1 MLQDFVIMERKRKR
15 KGKMDEQISIEP
27 MDGLN
32 AHKLTTTDLN
42 ATLAAPRNSK
52 GTFKSLIRLFSLPVS
67 SYHADNPLSVYL
79 SNHLKVHQDFMRK
92 HHKKR
97 RRAQHDPEHEMH
109 DYQGS
114 PQGYEQVSGLAEGD
128 NGLQSGPARRQQV
141 TPIEIER

>member
-1 MLQDFVIMERKRKR
+1 
-15 KGKMDEQISIEP
+15 MDEQISIEP

-32 AHKLTTTDLN
+32 AHNLTTTDLN

-97 RRAQHDPEHEMH
+97 RAEHDPEHEMHEMHEMH

-114 PQGYEQVSGLAEGD
+114 PQGYEQLSGLAEDD